1 VDPVVETLKF
11 DVPDPLVVGVT
22 DVGFSE
28 HVGARAGV
36 GETEHV
42 NDTEPLNPYIGE
54 MATLNAA
61 EFPDFNVAL
70 PGVAFIPKSGP
81 VTTSLNTA
89 EVRWL
94 KLSSPL

>member
-1 VDPVVETLKF
+1 MDPVVAIVKF
-11 DVPDPLVVGVT
+11 DVADPLAVVGT
-22 DVGFSE
+22 DVGLSE
-28 HVGARAGV
+28 HVGANAGV

-42 NDTEPLNPYIGE
+42 NDTEPLNPSIGE
-54 MATLNAA
+54 TATLNIA
-61 EFPDFNVAL
+61 EPPDFNVAL

-81 VTTSLNTA
+81 ATTSLNTA